1 VDGPDVW
8 FRSQGSPCVAG
19 SVYPAAS
26 CESSVR
32 CDMKCDDPPKL
43 TDAERAALEHAI
55 ALLEPRKQ
63 IGLCAEIT
71 AVLRGLLARSSTA
84 AEV

>member
-1 VDGPDVW
+1 M
-8 FRSQGSPCVAG
+8 
-19 SVYPAAS
+19 
-26 CESSVR
+26 E
-32 CDMKCDDPPKL
+32 CDDPPKL

-71 AVLRGLLARSSTA
+71 AVLRGLIARSSTA